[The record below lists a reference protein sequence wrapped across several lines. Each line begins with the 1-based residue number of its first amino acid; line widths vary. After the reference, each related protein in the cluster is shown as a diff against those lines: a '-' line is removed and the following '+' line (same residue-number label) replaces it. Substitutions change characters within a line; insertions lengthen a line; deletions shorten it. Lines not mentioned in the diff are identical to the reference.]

1 MILTKTQRVI
11 ILVLVITTVLSF
23 VYNQYMTHTVPQQ
36 FISPFNY
43 PGKGL

>member
-11 ILVLVITTVLSF
+11 ILVAVTILAF